1 MGTDADERRVAFVEL
16 EAGAVWRGRERGVV
30 TDQEAYERL
39 DQLERLLWR
48 RVFGR
53 LRQVAPGADAWVGF
67 DTAPSEVDVA
77 AG

>member
-1 MGTDADERRVAFVEL
+1 MEAADDRRTFVEL
-16 EAGAVWRGRERGVV
+16 EAAAVWRGRERGVV
-30 TDQEAYERL
+30 TDEEAYQRL

-53 LRQVAPGADAWVGF
+53 LRQVAPGADAYVGF
-67 DTAPSEVDVA
+67 DATPSVIDRA